1 MKTEIIKGL
10 VKVANSLDQKGL
22 YKESDLIDS
31 LILKLAS
38 DSQSKS
44 QKKYNEL
51 SLYFQKLE
59 NKANMGDYFEKALWD
74 STKQDLGAAGEGG
87 GKDLRDKLDPE
98 GLLTI
103 KQWQDLCKKFGEYY
117 EGMDEFTTFDNTN
130 MFGDDEDPD
139 TGDGKAWHDEDDDE
153 DE

>member
-38 DSQSKS
+38 DSDRPENFDKVVEHYRGKEYLYGDLMSAAYGGNK
-44 QKKYNEL
+44 EL
-51 SLYFQKLE
+51 TRGFHGWSR
-59 NKANMGDYFEKALWD
+59 
-74 STKQDLGAAGEGG
+74 
-87 GKDLRDKLDPE
+87 KD
-98 GLLTI
+98 
-103 KQWQDLCKKFGEYY
+103 WVALCKELGCY
-117 EGMDEFTTFDNTN
+117 EEDMEDEPEPDEDDDTGMMGN
-130 MFGDDEDPD
+130 DEDPD
-139 TGDGKAWHDEDDDE
+139 TGDGEAWHNEDDDE